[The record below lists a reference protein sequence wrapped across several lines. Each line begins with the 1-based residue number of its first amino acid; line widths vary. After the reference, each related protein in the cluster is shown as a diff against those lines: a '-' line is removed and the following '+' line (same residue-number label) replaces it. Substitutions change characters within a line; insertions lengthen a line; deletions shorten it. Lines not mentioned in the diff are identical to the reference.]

1 MTPPKST
8 GLARTIARTAAAK
21 LRAWFDPP
29 LEDDAR
35 PLEIRRA
42 IVEQVEQL
50 TEPAAAGRRV
60 LPRNRVAVTL
70 LARDKASRELLEA
83 ALADIEVDVRARLTE
98 LRCPP
103 PHGFGIDLAYVKK
116 PRPEWSEGQRV
127 AVDLVNAAGGK
138 AVASPAPGDATQH
151 RASDGE
157 PQSQSDDGAQH
168 RPSARSQSDGE
179 PQHRASAR
187 SQSDDGAQHRASAR
201 SQSDDGAQHR
211 ASARSKSTPRPPGSL
226 PLLRITV
233 RRGATT
239 QRDYIFSEPRVLIGR
254 TAAPVD
260 RAGRPRHN
268 HVVFLDEGS
277 EHNATVG
284 RAHASIQF
292 EPDRHQF
299 RLFDDGSH
307 NGTRIVRGGDTID
320 ITPHNPVG
328 VALLSGDEIQFGTA
342 AVLVTIE
349 DGQ

>member
-1 MTPPKST
+1 MTSNSHD
-8 GLARTIARTAAAK
+8 RTRGIARAAAAK

-29 LEDDAR
+29 LDDDAR
-35 PLEIRRA
+35 PLEIRTA

-50 TEPAAAGRRV
+50 TEPAAVGRRV
-60 LPRNRVAVTL
+60 LPRNRIAVTL
-70 LARDKASRELLEA
+70 LARDRSRRDLLQA

-103 PHGFGIDLAYVKK
+103 PHGFGMDLDFVRK
-116 PRPEWSEGQRV
+116 PRPEWSEGQRFS
-127 AVDLVNAAGGK
+127 VDLVNAAGGK
-138 AVASPAPGDATQH
+138 AIPSGDAVKGPVDGSRGSSPASGDGSKGT
-151 RASDGE
+151 
-157 PQSQSDDGAQH
+157 
-168 RPSARSQSDGE
+168 RP
-179 PQHRASAR
+179 
-187 SQSDDGAQHRASAR
+187 
-201 SQSDDGAQHR
+201 
-211 ASARSKSTPRPPGSL
+211 TGSL
-226 PLLRITV
+226 PMLRLTV

-239 QRDYIFSEPRVLIGR
+239 EREYAFNEPRVLIGR

-292 EPDRHQF
+292 APDRHQF

-307 NGTRIVRGGDTID
+307 NGTRIVRGGETID

-342 AVLVTIE
+342 AVLVIIE
-349 DGQ
+349 DGP

>member
-35 PLEIRRA
+35 PLEIRTA

-138 AVASPAPGDATQH
+138 AFASPAPDEA
-151 RASDGE
+151 
-157 PQSQSDDGAQH
+157 
-168 RPSARSQSDGE
+168 
-179 PQHRASAR
+179 
-187 SQSDDGAQHRASAR
+187 AQHRASAR
-201 SQSDDGAQHR
+201 SQSDGEPQHR

>member
-1 MTPPKST
+1 MTSNSADRT
-8 GLARTIARTAAAK
+8 RGLARAAAAK

-29 LEDDAR
+29 LDDDAR
-35 PLEIRRA
+35 PLEIRNA

-60 LPRNRVAVTL
+60 LPRNRIAVTL
-70 LARDKASRELLEA
+70 LARDKATRDLLQA
-83 ALADIEVDVRARLTE
+83 ALADIEVDVRARLAE

-103 PHGFGIDLAYVKK
+103 PHGFGVDLDYVRK
-116 PRPEWSEGQRV
+116 PRPDWIEGQRFS
-127 AVDLVNAAGGK
+127 VDLVNAAGGK
-138 AVASPAPGDATQH
+138 AITSG
-151 RASDGE
+151 
-157 PQSQSDDGAQH
+157 DGAKGADGSRGT
-168 RPSARSQSDGE
+168 RPTG
-179 PQHRASAR
+179 
-187 SQSDDGAQHRASAR
+187 
-201 SQSDDGAQHR
+201 
-211 ASARSKSTPRPPGSL
+211 T

-233 RRGATT
+233 RRGDTT
-239 QRDYIFSEPRVLIGR
+239 EREYIFSEPRVLIGR

-292 EPDRHQF
+292 APDRHQF

-307 NGTRIVRGGDTID
+307 NGTRIVRHGDTID
-320 ITPHNPVG
+320 IAPHNPVG